1 MLKVGRRVI
10 SVLMLAIL
18 LGMIALLMPTN
29 SLTMAFKPDD
39 KWPLTSSN
47 SNITDIPT
55 LKDFVPLGIEFIK
68 TQDNELKWNGL
79 KWRLSCFIFVGMG
92 KTMEGKPFLFQIRI
106 PHPVHGK
113 TPDHFSDMFFI
124 DGEWRKFYVIVGPP
138 YYDDGEIFGFPTV
151 YCYGR
156 YREGG
161 VCRASMS
168 YNQAEREWV
177 YRVVPIE
184 GEGVSLEI
192 RLKPRG
198 VTYWMGRPEGP
209 YIIHG
214 AIFNKKDID
223 IWGGFWEIG
232 ECVGWIEKPGV
243 RKIEFTGH
251 AIWDR
256 AYHRVYY
263 SDTALKAAGAP
274 LQFTCG
280 YIYSDD
286 FQLAI
291 GYAENPSPID
301 PPVPFQHQGRLSFP
315 VKGLSFRFDNYE
327 LKDNGGLQPSRF
339 YINGYYD
346 GGGVNL
352 TGEVILFYPSVWK
365 VGKGTWWDYNASR
378 TWGRAFIRWRGTIT
392 LYGETIEVTDATG
405 VFECTRYKGVVYHPT
420 TSTTMNTTTVQP
432 EPGTELQILRCILEN
447 IWVIAIVIIV
457 IIAIG
462 IAFLLMRR

>member
-1 MLKVGRRVI
+1 M
-10 SVLMLAIL
+10 SMLAIL
-18 LGMIALLMPTN
+18 LGILVLLMPTN
-29 SLTMAFKPDD
+29 SLATSLKPDD
-39 KWPLTSSN
+39 KWPVTSSN
-47 SNITDIPT
+47 SNITDIPSV
-55 LKDFVPLGIEFIK
+55 KDFVPLGIEFIK
-68 TQDNELKWNGL
+68 TEDNELKWNGL

-92 KTMEGKPFLFQIRI
+92 RTTEGRLILFQIRI

-124 DGEWRKFYVIVGPP
+124 DGKWRKFYVLIGPP
-138 YYDDGEIFGFPTV
+138 YYDDGEIFDLPTV

-161 VCRASMS
+161 KCRASMS
-168 YNQAEREWV
+168 YNHADREWI
-177 YRVVPIE
+177 YRVVPID

-198 VTYWMGRPEGP
+198 VTYWMGKPEGP

-214 AIFNKKDID
+214 AIFNKEDID

-232 ECVGWIEKPGV
+232 RCIGWIRKPGV
-243 RKIEFTGH
+243 GKIEFIGH

-263 SDTALKAAGAP
+263 SDTAIGAAGAP

-280 YIYSDD
+280 YIYSDE

-315 VKGLSFRFDNYE
+315 SRDLSFRFDNYM
-327 LKDNGGLQPSRF
+327 LKDDGGLQPSTF
-339 YINGYYD
+339 YINGSYD
-346 GGGVNL
+346 GGEVNL
-352 TGEVILFYPSVWK
+352 KGEVILFYPNVWK

-378 TWGRAFIRWRGTIT
+378 TWGRAFIKWSGTIT
-392 LYGETIEVTDATG
+392 LYGKTIEVTNATG
-405 VFECTRYKGVVYHPT
+405 VFECTRYKGIIFHPT
-420 TSTTMNTTTVQP
+420 NSNTIDTTEVQSNQTK
-432 EPGTELQILRCILEN
+432 PGMETQILRDILEN
-447 IWVIAIVIIV
+447 IWIIAVIILAV
-457 IIAIG
+457 IVG
-462 IAFLLMRR
+462 IVFLMKKR